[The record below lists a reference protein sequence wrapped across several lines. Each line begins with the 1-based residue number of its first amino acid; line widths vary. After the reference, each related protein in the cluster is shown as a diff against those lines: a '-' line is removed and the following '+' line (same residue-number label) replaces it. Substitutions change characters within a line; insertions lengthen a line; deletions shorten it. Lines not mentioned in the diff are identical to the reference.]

1 MKLPNA
7 YNAVI
12 DLKKLKD
19 YCLNLKHPRG
29 KHKARVFQ
37 SLLGINR
44 DDAEI
49 LRVKILEGIANNDCL
64 VGESD
69 VYGIRYSVDFPIDVK
84 ERNALVRT
92 TWIIKNKEDFPRLTS
107 CYIL

>member
-1 MKLPNA
+1 MKLPNVH
-7 YNAVI
+7 NAVI

-37 SLLGINR
+37 SLLGINQ

>member
-1 MKLPNA
+1 MNP
-7 YNAVI
+7 I
-12 DLKKLKD
+12 
-19 YCLNLKHPRG
+19 HPRG

-37 SLLGINR
+37 SLLGINQ

-49 LRVKILEGIANNDCL
+49 LKEKILESVANNDCL

-69 VYGIRYSVDFPIDVK
+69 VYGIRYSVDMQIDVMG
-84 ERNALVRT
+84 RNAPVRT
-92 TWIIKNKEDFPRLTS
+92 TWIIKNKEGFPRLTS